1 MNGFI
6 GRRNICLVYVYLF
19 VVGTY
24 MISDMYIQIRQE
36 RPEDYQQIRELVR
49 NAFALAEHS
58 DGEEH
63 NLIERMRLSPEY
75 IPELSLVAVS
85 GDIILGHIMFSK
97 ISVGQSE
104 AIALA
109 PISVRT
115 DRQRKGIGK
124 LLVTTG
130 HKLARKM
137 GYRCSMVLGNPDYYS
152 KFGYERASS
161 YGIIA
166 SFDVPDEY
174 YRVCDLGNTGDL
186 PKGYVRYS
194 DAFEL

>member
-115 DRQRKGIGK
+115 DWQRKGISK
-124 LLVTTG
+124 L
-130 HKLARKM
+130 
-137 GYRCSMVLGNPDYYS
+137 
-152 KFGYERASS
+152 
-161 YGIIA
+161 
-166 SFDVPDEY
+166 
-174 YRVCDLGNTGDL
+174 
-186 PKGYVRYS
+186 
-194 DAFEL
+194 

>member
-1 MNGFI
+1 M
-6 GRRNICLVYVYLF
+6 
-19 VVGTY
+19 
-24 MISDMYIQIRQE
+24 DIQIRQE
-36 RPEDYQQIRELVR
+36 LLEDYQQVRELVR
-49 NAFALAEHS
+49 AAFVLAEHS
-58 DGEEH
+58 DGNEH

-109 PISVRT
+109 PLSVRT
-115 DRQRKGIGK
+115 DWQRKGIGK

-130 HKLARKM
+130 HRLAHKM
-137 GYRCSMVLGNPDYYS
+137 GYSCSVVLGNPDYYS
-152 KFGYERASS
+152 RFGYIKASN

-166 SFDVPDEY
+166 PFEVKDDY
-174 YRVCDLGNTGDL
+174 YMVCELNKNCDI
-186 PKGYVRYS
+186 PKGSVKYS
-194 DAFEL
+194 DAFGI